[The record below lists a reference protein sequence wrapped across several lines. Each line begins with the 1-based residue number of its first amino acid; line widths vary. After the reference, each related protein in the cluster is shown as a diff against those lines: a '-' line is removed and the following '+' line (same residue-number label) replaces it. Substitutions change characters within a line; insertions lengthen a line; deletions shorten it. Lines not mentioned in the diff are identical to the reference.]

1 MAGGNNSFIKNPQK
15 GKYNPAFDGAEV
27 YKAPASNTNT
37 ISSIL
42 NGVLRPGETI
52 DFSQEIKNPDKPKVE
67 NYIQREQ
74 SLFVNQ
80 HTQEIEKSINDLR
93 LEIKNLVKTTTNLD
107 HEVEQ
112 STVQNI
118 TEVSKYQLN
127 FLERIKNLIIQFR
140 RNINEAGA
148 WLESFN
154 HKKSKRNAFW
164 NKARS
169 KNGGE
174 KYLNSSEHSASRSAN

>member
-1 MAGGNNSFIKNPQK
+1 MAGSNSFKNPQK
-15 GKYNPAFDGAEV
+15 GKYSPAFDSAEV
-27 YKAPASNTNT
+27 YKAPTSNTNT

-52 DFSQEIKNPDKPKVE
+52 DFSQEIKTPEKPRFD
-67 NYIQREQ
+67 NYIQKEQ
-74 SLFVNQ
+74 SLFINQ
-80 HTQEIEKSINDLR
+80 HAQETEKAINDLR
-93 LEIKNLVKTTTNLD
+93 LELKNLVETTENLD

-112 STVQNI
+112 SVSQNI
-118 TEVSKYQLN
+118 TEANEYQLN
-127 FLERIKNLIIQFR
+127 FFKRIKTLIVQFR

-154 HKKSKRNAFW
+154 HKKSKKNAFW

-174 KYLNSSEHSASRSAN
+174 QYLMSSEHSASRSAN

>member
-1 MAGGNNSFIKNPQK
+1 MAGGNSFTKNPQK
-15 GKYNPAFDGAEV
+15 GKYNPAFNSAEV
-27 YKAPASNTNT
+27 YKSQDNSTVT
-37 ISSIL
+37 VSSIL

-52 DFSQEIKNPDKPKVE
+52 DFSQEIKTPEKPRIE
-67 NYIQREQ
+67 NYLQKEQ
-74 SLFVNQ
+74 SLFINQ
-80 HTQEIEKSINDLR
+80 HQNEIEKTIQDLR
-93 LEIKNLVKTTTNLD
+93 LEIKNLVQVTENLD

-112 STVQNI
+112 STSQNI
-118 TEVSKYQLN
+118 TETNKYQLS

-140 RNINEAGA
+140 KNINEAGT

-154 HKKSKRNAFW
+154 HKKSKQNAFW

-174 KYLNSSEHSASRSAN
+174 KYLNSSEHAVARSAN

>member
-1 MAGGNNSFIKNPQK
+1 MAGGNSFVKNPQK

-27 YKAPASNTNT
+27 YKAPTNHQVT
-37 ISSIL
+37 VSSIL

-52 DFSQEIKNPDKPKVE
+52 DFSQEIKTPDKPKIE
-67 NYIQREQ
+67 NYLQREQ
-74 SLFVNQ
+74 SIFVNQ
-80 HTQEIEKSINDLR
+80 HTQEIEKSIQELR
-93 LEIKNLVKTTTNLD
+93 VEIKNLIKTTENLD

-112 STVQNI
+112 SADQNI

-127 FLERIKNLIIQFR
+127 FLERIKNLIVQFR
-140 RNINEAGA
+140 QNINEAGA

-164 NKARS
+164 NKAKS

-174 KYLNSSEHSASRSAN
+174 KYLNSSEHAVARSAN

>member
-1 MAGGNNSFIKNPQK
+1 MAGGNPFIKNPQK
-15 GKYNPAFDGAEV
+15 GKYNPTFDSAEV
-27 YKAPASNTNT
+27 YKTPTDTVNT

-52 DFSQEIKNPDKPKVE
+52 DFSQEVKAPEKPKFVD
-67 NYIQREQ
+67 YIQKEQ
-74 SLFVNQ
+74 SLFINQ

-93 LEIKNLVKTTTNLD
+93 FEIKNLIKTTENLD

-112 STVQNI
+112 SASQNI
-118 TEVSKYQLN
+118 SEISKYQLS
-127 FLERIKNLIIQFR
+127 FLERIKRLIVQFR
-140 RNINEAGA
+140 QNIAEAGI

-164 NKARS
+164 NRAKS

-174 KYLNSSEHSASRSAN
+174 KYLNSSEHAVARSAN

>member
-1 MAGGNNSFIKNPQK
+1 MAGGNSSVKNPQK
-15 GKYNPAFDGAEV
+15 GKYNPAFDSAEV

-52 DFSQEIKNPDKPKVE
+52 DFSQEIKTPEKLKFD
-67 NYIQREQ
+67 NYLQKEQ
-74 SLFVNQ
+74 SLFINQ
-80 HTQEIEKSINDLR
+80 HTQEIEKTINDLR
-93 LEIKNLVKTTTNLD
+93 LEIKNLAQSTENLD
-107 HEVEQ
+107 HEIEQ
-112 STVQNI
+112 SIDQNVAEI
-118 TEVSKYQLN
+118 SKYQLT
-127 FLERIKNLIIQFR
+127 FFERIKNLIIQFR
-140 RNINEAGA
+140 RNINEAGV

-174 KYLNSSEHSASRSAN
+174 KYLNSSEHAVARSAN